1 MSDFAAVA
9 FVLTTWALVV
19 LIVILLLAW
28 FDG

>member
-9 FVLTTWALVV
+9 FVLTAWALVV